1 MTILTPARSCQTS
14 VAQLHYTYI
23 SLADAFIQSNSQKGN
38 TTGDSA
44 LKGNKYEALS
54 NTNVSDIVGN
64 STSFNRE
71 ELNIESTDE

>member
-38 TTGDSA
+38 TTSDSA
-44 LKGNKYEALS
+44 LKGNMKHLVIQMFQTLLGTVPALIGR
-54 NTNVSDIVGN
+54 N
-64 STSFNRE
+64 
-71 ELNIESTDE
+71 